1 MQLQQI
7 AYQFGDY
14 PSLLFVPAGRKYPE
28 IRSIGHK
35 EERAALSRLEQ
46 AAAKELLSVPE
57 EEMTLLKTFLGT
69 DRPSIPLPVY
79 KQERLY
85 PHLIRPEMFLWKKH
99 SVQRGLPISTGYFY
113 PETYGTLSAQDLSR
127 HVKKVVQDYLFCA
140 RLNKFERKHW
150 IEKIN
155 TAYTQHPLIRLAS
168 SKEAVIHAVE
178 IMNKS
183 SLLGVLKYPEDI
195 SYWRHRVEIVMRP
208 YRSIPKA
215 WQWTVCSHEKELT
228 LHADTDS
235 IICTCSACRYSVSYR
250 VSKDEVSLP
259 DEVNIPQ
266 ATKRI
271 ATIERQFNE
280 IAVQSEETME
290 KLYALK
296 EIQTVLEQHAP
307 IIKQILDMQT
317 RLGSAA
323 ETHPAAAIYTEI
335 EQLSFPD
342 AIQPS
347 LLSLAS
353 ISVPDA
359 SVLKRAENWSKQLPH
374 DLDESLARHLQ
385 KLQELAEQHKPQADD
400 VMFEIKEFRLLRS
413 HLEKIQLFLQEE
425 TVQNHMLV
433 QILRG
438 EATSKIRRSGF
449 HEAEVFG
456 LLNEWPAKYITKA
469 IIKSC

>member
-7 AYQFGDY
+7 AYQFDDY
-14 PSLLFVPAGRKYPE
+14 PSLLFVPAGRKYSE

-35 EERAALSRLEQ
+35 EERAALSRLQ
-46 AAAKELLSVPE
+46 QTAAKELLSVPE
-57 EEMTLLKTFLGT
+57 EDMTLLKTFLGT

-99 SVQRGLPISTGYFY
+99 SVQRGLPINSSYFY
-113 PETYGTLSAQDLSR
+113 PEVYGTLSAQDLSR
-127 HVKKVVQDYLFCA
+127 HVKKVVQEYLFCA
-140 RLNKFERKHW
+140 RLNKYERKHW
-150 IEKIN
+150 LEKISS
-155 TAYTQHPLIRLAS
+155 AYTQHPLIKLAS
-168 SKEAVIHAVE
+168 SKEAVINGVE
-178 IMNKS
+178 TMNKS

-195 SYWRHRVEIVMRP
+195 AYWRHRVEIVMRP

-235 IICTCSACRYSVSYR
+235 IICTCSACRYSVSYH
-250 VSKDEVSLP
+250 VSMDEAALLN
-259 DEVNIPQ
+259 EVNIPQ

-280 IAVQSEETME
+280 IAVQSKETME
-290 KLYALK
+290 KLYVLK
-296 EIQTVLEQHAP
+296 EVQTELEQHAP
-307 IIKQILDMQT
+307 IIKQIQDFQT
-317 RLGSAA
+317 RLGNAA

-342 AIQPS
+342 AIQPR

-359 SVLKRAENWSKQLPH
+359 SVLKRAESWQLPH
-374 DLDESLARHLQ
+374 DLGESLARHFQ
-385 KLQELAEQHKPQADD
+385 KLQELAEQRKPQADD

-425 TVQNHMLV
+425 TVPNHMLV
-433 QILRG
+433 QILKG

>member
-7 AYQFGDY
+7 AYQFDDY

-35 EERAALSRLEQ
+35 EERAALSRLQQ
-46 AAAKELLSVPE
+46 AAAQELQSVPE

-69 DRPSIPLPVY
+69 NRPSIPLPVY

-99 SVQRGLPISTGYFY
+99 SVQRGLPINSSYFY
-113 PETYGTLSAQDLSR
+113 PEVYGTLSAQELSR
-127 HVKKVVQDYLFCA
+127 HVKKVVQEYLFCA

-150 IEKIN
+150 LEKIS
-155 TAYTQHPLIRLAS
+155 TAYTQHPLIKLAS

-195 SYWRHRVEIVMRP
+195 AYWRHRVEIVMRP

-215 WQWTVCSHEKELT
+215 WQWTVCSHEKELA
-228 LHADTDS
+228 LHADSDS
-235 IICTCSACRYSVSYR
+235 IICTCSTCRYSVSYH
-250 VSKDEVSLP
+250 VPKEGATLP

-280 IAVQSEETME
+280 IAVQSKETME

-296 EIQTVLEQHAP
+296 EIQTDLEQHAP
-307 IIKQILDMQT
+307 IIKQIQDLKT
-317 RLGSAA
+317 RLGN
-323 ETHPAAAIYTEI
+323 ETANHPATAIYTEI
-335 EQLSFPD
+335 EQLVFPD
-342 AIQPS
+342 TIQPD
-347 LLSLAS
+347 LLSLS
-353 ISVPDA
+353 SVSVPDA
-359 SVLKRAENWSKQLPH
+359 SVLKKAETWKKQLAH
-374 DLDESLARHLQ
+374 DLGESLEQHLET
-385 KLQELAEQHKPQADD
+385 LQELSEKHKPRPNDII
-400 VMFEIKEFRLLRS
+400 FEIKGFRLLRS
-413 HLEKIQLFLQEE
+413 EYEKIQLFLQEE
-425 TVQNHMLV
+425 TVPNHMLV
-433 QILRG
+433 QILKG